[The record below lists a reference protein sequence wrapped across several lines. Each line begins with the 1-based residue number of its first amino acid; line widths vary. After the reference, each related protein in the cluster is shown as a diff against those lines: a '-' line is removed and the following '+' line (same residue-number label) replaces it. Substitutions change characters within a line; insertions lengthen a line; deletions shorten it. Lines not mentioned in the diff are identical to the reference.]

1 MHNISAFFPARR
13 SAALA
18 CMAVAGVVLGA
29 CTPATGVERAV
40 PQVPFTPS
48 YQGITTQL
56 LDDTLVNFHVEMLG
70 ARDNADVGEYGRCA
84 AARYALI
91 RGYGFARHVRTTV
104 YKEGSLWRGDAVYT
118 ISPALPQGLQTLD
131 AEVVAED
138 CAEKGIPTV

>member
-1 MHNISAFFPARR
+1 MPLNCTQLTKKTPVCAF
-13 SAALA
+13 AALA
-18 CMAVAGVVLGA
+18 GFALVS
-29 CTPATGVERAV
+29 CTAETQSDQ
-40 PQVPFTPS
+40 QVTSAPFNPL

-56 LDDTLVNFHVEMLG
+56 LDDSLVNFHVKMHG
-70 ARDNADVGEYGRCA
+70 ARDNADVGDYGECA
-84 AARYALI
+84 AAQYALI

-131 AEVVAED
+131 AEVVVED